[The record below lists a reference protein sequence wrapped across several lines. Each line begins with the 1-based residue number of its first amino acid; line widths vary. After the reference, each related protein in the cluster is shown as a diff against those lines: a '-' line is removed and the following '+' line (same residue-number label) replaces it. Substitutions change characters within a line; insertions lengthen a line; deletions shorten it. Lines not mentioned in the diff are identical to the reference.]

1 MNCSDSNHAAGGA
14 VTQVRNN
21 TDALM
26 AIQLATV
33 RITLAKL
40 TAPGALRAM
49 ADGSAGF
56 KANASGSNTTGGGNP
71 SITVKLDDGTTD
83 TVAVRGVEAAVLSGR
98 TDKASEDLASVYGAL
113 SALCDLAV
121 VVSDIFARWN
131 PPRQLTTK
139 DVRDT
144 TKDLWC
150 ANPAHGHALAQRSG
164 RSAYCSFCA
173 GFRTANGVSPDE
185 VLCDRNHQGKHLT
198 TKDYEMWRIRQKAGK
213 KGKGR
218 REAA

>member
-1 MNCSDSNHAAGGA
+1 M
-14 VTQVRNN
+14 TKVRNN

-33 RITLAKL
+33 RVTLAKL
-40 TAPGALRAM
+40 TAPGALEAM
-49 ADGSAGF
+49 RNGTGGY
-56 KANASGSNTTGGGNP
+56 KATASGSDTSGGGNRT
-71 SITVKLDDGTTD
+71 ITVLDERGVPDVIPVT
-83 TVAVRGVEAAVLSGR
+83 GVEAAVLSGR
-98 TDKASEDLASVYGAL
+98 TDKATDDLAAAYGAL
-113 SALCDLAV
+113 SALCDAAV

-131 PPRQLTTK
+131 PPRLLTTK

-150 ANPAHGHALAQRSG
+150 ANPAHGHSLAQRSG

-173 GFRTANGVSPDE
+173 VFRTANGVSPDE

>member
-14 VTQVRNN
+14 VTPVRNN

-26 AIQLATV
+26 AVQLATV
-33 RITLAKL
+33 RITLAQL
-40 TAPGALRAM
+40 TAPGALEAM
-49 ADGSAGF
+49 RNGVGGYKST
-56 KANASGSNTTGGGNP
+56 ASGSDTSAGGNRT
-71 SITVKLDDGTTD
+71 ITVDGD
-83 TVAVRGVEAAVLSGR
+83 TIPVTGVEAAVLSGR
-98 TDKASEDLASVYGAL
+98 TDKASEDLASAYGAL

-121 VVSDIFARWN
+121 TVSDIFARWN

-164 RSAYCSFCA
+164 RSAYCSFCS
-173 GFRTANGVSPDE
+173 GFRTANGVSPDD

>member
-1 MNCSDSNHAAGGA
+1 

-21 TDALM
+21 SDALM

-40 TAPGALRAM
+40 TADGALEAM
-49 ADGSAGF
+49 RNGVGGYKST
-56 KANASGSNTTGGGNP
+56 ASGSDTSGG
-71 SITVKLDDGTTD
+71 D
-83 TVAVRGVEAAVLSGR
+83 TIPVTGVEAAVLSGR
-98 TDKASEDLASVYGAL
+98 TDKAIDDLAAVYGAL
-113 SALCDLAV
+113 SALVEAAV
-121 VVSDIFARWN
+121 LVSDIFARWA
-131 PPRQLTTK
+131 PSKQFVTK
-139 DVRDT
+139 DVREST
-144 TKDLWC
+144 RDLWC
-150 ANPAHGHALAQRSG
+150 PNPAHGHALAPRSG

-185 VLCDRNHQGKHLT
+185 TLCDRNHQGKYLT
-198 TKDYEMWRIRQKAGK
+198 EADLRLWRLRQKAGK

>member
-14 VTQVRNN
+14 VTPVRNN

-40 TAPGALRAM
+40 TADGALEAM
-49 ADGSAGF
+49 RNGVGGYKST
-56 KANASGSNTTGGGNP
+56 ASGSDTSGGGNRT
-71 SITVKLDDGTTD
+71 ITVDGD
-83 TVAVRGVEAAVLSGR
+83 TIPVTGVEAAVLSGR
-98 TDKASEDLASVYGAL
+98 TDTATDDLAAVYGAL
-113 SALCDLAV
+113 SALCDAAV
-121 VVSDIFARWN
+121 LVSDIFARWA
-131 PPRQLTTK
+131 PSKQFVTK
-139 DVRDT
+139 DVREST
-144 TKDLWC
+144 RDLWC
-150 ANPAHGHALAQRSG
+150 PNPAHGHALAPRSG

-185 VLCDRNHQGKHLT
+185 TLCDRNHQGKHLT
-198 TKDYEMWRIRQKAGK
+198 EADLRLWRLRQKAGK

>member
-1 MNCSDSNHAAGGA
+1 
-14 VTQVRNN
+14 VTPVRNN

-40 TAPGALRAM
+40 TADGALEAM
-49 ADGSAGF
+49 RNGVGGYKST
-56 KANASGSNTTGGGNP
+56 ASGSDTSAGGNRT
-71 SITVKLDDGTTD
+71 ITVDGD
-83 TVAVRGVEAAVLSGR
+83 TIPVTGVEAAVLSGR
-98 TDKASEDLASVYGAL
+98 TTDKATEDLAAVYGAL
-113 SALCDLAV
+113 SALCDAAV

-150 ANPAHGHALAQRSG
+150 SNPAHGHALAQRSG
-164 RSAYCSFCA
+164 RSAYCSFCS

>member
-1 MNCSDSNHAAGGA
+1 
-14 VTQVRNN
+14 VTPVHNN

-40 TAPGALRAM
+40 TADGALEAM
-49 ADGSAGF
+49 RNGVGGY
-56 KANASGSNTTGGGNP
+56 KATASGSDTSGGGNRT
-71 SITVKLDDGTTD
+71 ITVDGD
-83 TVAVRGVEAAVLSGR
+83 TIPVTGVEAAVLSGR
-98 TDKASEDLASVYGAL
+98 TDKAIDDLAAVYGAL
-113 SALCDLAV
+113 SALCDAAV
-121 VVSDIFARWN
+121 LVSDIFARWA
-131 PPRQLTTK
+131 PSKQFVTK
-139 DVRDT
+139 DVREST
-144 TKDLWC
+144 RDLWC
-150 ANPAHGHALAQRSG
+150 SNQAHGHALAPRSG
-164 RSAYCSFCA
+164 RSGYCSFCA

-198 TKDYEMWRIRQKAGK
+198 EADLRLWRLRQKAGK

>member
-1 MNCSDSNHAAGGA
+1 

-21 TDALM
+21 SDALM
-26 AIQLATV
+26 AIQGATV

-40 TAPGALRAM
+40 TADGALKAM
-49 ADGSAGF
+49 DDGTAGF

-71 SITVKLDDGTTD
+71 TITVKLEDGTTD
-83 TVAVRGVEAAVLSGR
+83 AVAVRGVEGAVLNGR
-98 TDKASEDLASVYGAL
+98 TATDDLAAVYGAL
-113 SALCDLAV
+113 SALCDAAV
-121 VVSDIFARWN
+121 LVSDIFARWA
-131 PPRQLTTK
+131 PSKQFVTK
-139 DVRDT
+139 DVREST
-144 TKDLWC
+144 RDLWC
-150 ANPAHGHALAQRSG
+150 PNPSHGHALAPRSG

-185 VLCDRNHQGKHLT
+185 TLCDRNHQGKHLT
-198 TKDYEMWRIRQKAGK
+198 EADLRLWRLRQKAGK